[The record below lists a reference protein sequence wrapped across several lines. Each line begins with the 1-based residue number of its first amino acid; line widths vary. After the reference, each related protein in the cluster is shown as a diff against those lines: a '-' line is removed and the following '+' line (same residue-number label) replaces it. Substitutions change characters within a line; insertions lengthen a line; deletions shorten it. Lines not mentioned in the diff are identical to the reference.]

1 VVSFPIQVKSNA
13 KEVGRF
19 LMNVHSKQIP
29 FATAGALTSTAF
41 DVRKELIDNTYP
53 NAFALKNKTFPR
65 VVTNVKKASKRNLVA
80 SVGNVSGRAIDY
92 LSLHAEGGVKT
103 PRGRSLAIPTKH
115 TKRGAKGAVPKAQRP
130 RALLSK
136 KGAFIT
142 SVNGTRVI
150 MQEGKRGK
158 KAQVKYVL
166 TPKAKID
173 KALRFFEDARRVALK
188 VFDKNFATAFALAI
202 RTEKAKGTT

>member
-1 VVSFPIQVKSNA
+1 MSIPIQVKSNA

-19 LMNVHSKQIP
+19 LTNVYREQIP

-41 DVRKELIDNTYP
+41 DVRKELIDSTYP
-53 NAFALKNKTFPR
+53 KAFALKNKTFPR
-65 VVTNVKKASKRNLVA
+65 VVTNVKKASKRDLVA

-92 LSLHAEGGVKT
+92 LFLHAEGGIKT
-103 PRGRSLAIPTKH
+103 PRGNSLAVPTKH
-115 TKRGAKGAVPKAQRP
+115 TKRGSKGAVPKAQRP
-130 RALLSK
+130 RALLAK
-136 KGAFIT
+136 KGAFVT

-150 MQEGKRGK
+150 MQKGKRGE

-166 TPKAKID
+166 TPKGKID

-188 VFDKNFATAFALAI
+188 VFDKNFATAFARAI
-202 RTEKAKGTT
+202 RTAKVKGTT